1 MKTPTPSTSLRVRL
15 AGGAMACALG
25 IAAGV
30 GFTHLERSTDPTDRR
45 SSQGI
50 STGPASAAGPQG
62 DGKRHEGRLVRGL
75 AAAAA
80 SAPSSAAVGLWELG
94 RLEGTLGTGKPLT
107 TPNWRIVGTTVSGTN
122 SHVLILFEG
131 SQVPEARKVGEPL
144 PGGAK
149 VLAVDG
155 QQVEVLYQGQRLFL
169 FTGTP

>member
-1 MKTPTPSTSLRVRL
+1 MNNQAPSTSWRARL
-15 AGGAMACALG
+15 AGGVVACALG

-30 GFTHLERSTDPTDRR
+30 GFTHLERSTDPTASR
-45 SSQGI
+45 SSQGV
-50 STGPASAAGPQG
+50 SVDTALAGGPRGSGNRP
-62 DGKRHEGRLVRGL
+62 ENRLARGL
-75 AAAAA
+75 AASAA
-80 SAPSSAAVGLWELG
+80 SAPSSSAVGLWELG
-94 RLEGTLGTGKPLT
+94 RLEGTPGTGKPLT

-131 SQVPEARKVGEPL
+131 SQVPEARRVGEPL

-155 QQVEVLYQGQRLFL
+155 QQIEVLYQGQRLFL